1 MSIRVM
7 EAAELL
13 SLNKFNVDEEE
24 AHIVLDK
31 EICSRCQERP
41 CLLVC
46 PAYYTD
52 WIRTGILAL
61 IMQVAWNV
69 EPVGSCAQT
78 GES

>member
-31 EICSRCQERP
+31 EICSGVRKD
-41 CLLVC
+41 LVSWY
-46 PAYYTD
+46 ARRYYTD